1 MSTKE
6 KREKSSKQKKQDG
19 IALAIWFLALL
30 IIIVLFIIYW
40 PVISENVNTQIKKRN
55 KTEQNSPQETSQ
67 MQMPQEEQPEQ
78 ITIDLNDGSSENA
91 PIEQNLPKEPE
102 PQAEQIPSQ
111 TKEPQEKIQEIQ
123 KEEPVSKPI
132 EAKRNLTLYFVAIDS
147 DGSIVRKPVV
157 KTVPK
162 TDSPLTDA
170 IKNLLAGPD
179 VSDKVRTLIPSG
191 TKLIGASVKNGV
203 ATLNFNEAFVFNQ
216 NFGNDGYSAQL
227 QQIVYTATEF
237 STVNSVQFLIEGEK
251 KDFLVEGLWIGSPLS
266 RANF

>member
-19 IALAIWFLALL
+19 IALAIWFLAML
-30 IIIVLFIIYW
+30 IIVVLFIIYW
-40 PVISENVNTQIKKRN
+40 PEISKNINAQIEKRN
-55 KTEQNSPQETSQ
+55 KTEQNSSQETSQ
-67 MQMPQEEQPEQ
+67 TQIPQEEQQEQ
-78 ITIDLNDGSSENA
+78 ITIDLNDDSSEDA
-91 PIEQNLPKEPE
+91 PVEKFSPKESE
-102 PQAEQIPSQ
+102 PKTEQIPSQ
-111 TKEPQEKIQEIQ
+111 TKEPQNIQEVQ

-132 EAKRNLTLYFVAIDS
+132 EAKRKLTLYFVAIDS

-179 VSDKVRTLIPSG
+179 ASDKVRTLIPSG
-191 TKLIGASVKNGV
+191 TKLIGASVKNGI

>member
-19 IALAIWFLALL
+19 IALAIWFLAML
-30 IIIVLFIIYW
+30 IIVVLFIIYW
-40 PVISENVNTQIKKRN
+40 PEISKNINAQIEKRN
-55 KTEQNSPQETSQ
+55 KTEQNSSQETSQ
-67 MQMPQEEQPEQ
+67 TQIPQEEEQ
-78 ITIDLNDGSSENA
+78 ITIDLNDESSENA
-91 PIEQNLPKEPE
+91 PVEQFSPKESE
-102 PQAEQIPSQ
+102 PKTEQIPSQ
-111 TKEPQEKIQEIQ
+111 TKEPQNIQEVQ

-132 EAKRNLTLYFVAIDS
+132 EAKRKLTLYFVAIDS

-179 VSDKVRTLIPSG
+179 ASDKVRTLIPSG
-191 TKLIGASVKNGV
+191 TKLIGASVKNGI

>member
-19 IALAIWFLALL
+19 IALAIWFLAML
-30 IIIVLFIIYW
+30 IIVVLFIIYW
-40 PVISENVNTQIKKRN
+40 PEISKNINAQIEKRN
-55 KTEQNSPQETSQ
+55 KTEQNSSQETSQ
-67 MQMPQEEQPEQ
+67 TQITQEEEQ
-78 ITIDLNDGSSENA
+78 ITIDLNDDSSEDA
-91 PIEQNLPKEPE
+91 PVEQFSPKESK
-102 PQAEQIPSQ
+102 PQTEQIPSQ
-111 TKEPQEKIQEIQ
+111 TKEPQNIQEVQ

-132 EAKRNLTLYFVAIDS
+132 EAKRKLTLYFVAIDS

-179 VSDKVRTLIPSG
+179 ASDKVRTLIPSG
-191 TKLIGASVKNGV
+191 TKLIGASVKNGI

>member
-19 IALAIWFLALL
+19 IALAIWFLAML
-30 IIIVLFIIYW
+30 IIVVLFIIYW
-40 PVISENVNTQIKKRN
+40 PEISKNINAQIEKRN
-55 KTEQNSPQETSQ
+55 KTEQNSSQETSQ
-67 MQMPQEEQPEQ
+67 TQIPQEEQEQ
-78 ITIDLNDGSSENA
+78 ITIDFDDSSEDA
-91 PIEQNLPKEPE
+91 PVEQFSPKESE
-102 PQAEQIPSQ
+102 PQTEQIPSQ
-111 TKEPQEKIQEIQ
+111 TKEPQNIQEVQ

-132 EAKRNLTLYFVAIDS
+132 EAKRKLTLYFVAIDS

-179 VSDKVRTLIPSG
+179 ASDKVRTLIPSG
-191 TKLIGASVKNGV
+191 TKLIGASVKNGI

>member
-19 IALAIWFLALL
+19 IALAIWFLAML
-30 IIIVLFIIYW
+30 IIVVLFIIYW
-40 PVISENVNTQIKKRN
+40 PEISKNINAQIEKRN
-55 KTEQNSPQETSQ
+55 KTEQNSSQETSQ
-67 MQMPQEEQPEQ
+67 TQIPQEEQEQ
-78 ITIDLNDGSSENA
+78 ITIDLNDGSSEDA
-91 PIEQNLPKEPE
+91 PVEQFSPKEP
-102 PQAEQIPSQ
+102 QN
-111 TKEPQEKIQEIQ
+111 IQEVQ

-132 EAKRNLTLYFVAIDS
+132 EAKRKLTLYFVAIDS

-179 VSDKVRTLIPSG
+179 ASDKVRTLIPSG
-191 TKLIGASVKNGV
+191 TKLIGASVKNGI

>member
-19 IALAIWFLALL
+19 IALAIWFLAML
-30 IIIVLFIIYW
+30 IIVVLFIIYW
-40 PVISENVNTQIKKRN
+40 PEISKNINAQIEKRN
-55 KTEQNSPQETSQ
+55 KTEQNSSQETSQ
-67 MQMPQEEQPEQ
+67 TQIPQEEEQ
-78 ITIDLNDGSSENA
+78 ITIDLNDESSENA
-91 PIEQNLPKEPE
+91 PVEQFSPKESK
-102 PQAEQIPSQ
+102 PQTEQIPSQ
-111 TKEPQEKIQEIQ
+111 TKEPQNIQEVQ

-132 EAKRNLTLYFVAIDS
+132 EAKRKLTLYFVAIDS

-179 VSDKVRTLIPSG
+179 ASDKVRTLIPNG
-191 TKLIGASVKNGV
+191 TKLIGASVKNGI

>member
-19 IALAIWFLALL
+19 IALAIWFLAML
-30 IIIVLFIIYW
+30 IIVVLFIIYW
-40 PVISENVNTQIKKRN
+40 PEISKNINAQIEKRN
-55 KTEQNSPQETSQ
+55 KTEQNSSQETSQ
-67 MQMPQEEQPEQ
+67 PQIPQEEQQEQ
-78 ITIDLNDGSSENA
+78 ITIDLNDDSSEDA
-91 PIEQNLPKEPE
+91 PVEQFSPKESE
-102 PQAEQIPSQ
+102 PQTEQIP
-111 TKEPQEKIQEIQ
+111 
-123 KEEPVSKPI
+123 SKPI
-132 EAKRNLTLYFVAIDS
+132 EAKRKLTLYFVAIDS
-147 DGSIVRKPVV
+147 DGSIIRKPVV

-179 VSDKVRTLIPSG
+179 ASDKVRTLIPSG
-191 TKLIGASVKNGV
+191 TKLIGASVKNGI

>member
-19 IALAIWFLALL
+19 IALAIWFLAML
-30 IIIVLFIIYW
+30 IIVVLFIIYW
-40 PVISENVNTQIKKRN
+40 PEISKNINAQIEKRN
-55 KTEQNSPQETSQ
+55 KTEQNSSQETSQ
-67 MQMPQEEQPEQ
+67 TQIPQEEQEQ
-78 ITIDLNDGSSENA
+78 ITIDLNDGSSEDT
-91 PIEQNLPKEPE
+91 PVEQFSPKESE
-102 PQAEQIPSQ
+102 PKTEQIPSQ
-111 TKEPQEKIQEIQ
+111 TKEPQNIQEVQ

-179 VSDKVRTLIPSG
+179 ASDKVRTLIPSG
-191 TKLIGASVKNGV
+191 TKLIGASVKNGI

>member
-19 IALAIWFLALL
+19 IALAIWFLAML
-30 IIIVLFIIYW
+30 IIVVLFIIYW
-40 PVISENVNTQIKKRN
+40 PEISKNINAQIEKRN
-55 KTEQNSPQETSQ
+55 KTEQNSSQETSQ
-67 MQMPQEEQPEQ
+67 PQIPQEEQQEQ
-78 ITIDLNDGSSENA
+78 ITIDLNDGSSEDA
-91 PIEQNLPKEPE
+91 PVEQFSPKESE
-102 PQAEQIPSQ
+102 PKTEQIPSQ
-111 TKEPQEKIQEIQ
+111 TKEPQNIQEVQ

-132 EAKRNLTLYFVAIDS
+132 EAKRKLTLYFVEIDS

-179 VSDKVRTLIPSG
+179 ASDKVRTLIPSG
-191 TKLIGASVKNGV
+191 TKLIGASVKNGI

>member
-19 IALAIWFLALL
+19 IALAIWFLAML
-30 IIIVLFIIYW
+30 IIVVLFIIYW
-40 PVISENVNTQIKKRN
+40 PEISKNINAQIEKRN
-55 KTEQNSPQETSQ
+55 KTEQNSSQETSQ
-67 MQMPQEEQPEQ
+67 TQIPQEEEQ
-78 ITIDLNDGSSENA
+78 ITIDLNDDSSEDA
-91 PIEQNLPKEPE
+91 PVEQFSPKESE
-102 PQAEQIPSQ
+102 PKTEQIPSQ
-111 TKEPQEKIQEIQ
+111 TKAPQNIQEVQ

-132 EAKRNLTLYFVAIDS
+132 EAKRKLTLYFVAIDS

-179 VSDKVRTLIPSG
+179 ASDKVRTLIPSG
-191 TKLIGASVKNGV
+191 TKLIGASVKNGI

>member
-19 IALAIWFLALL
+19 IALAIWFLAML
-30 IIIVLFIIYW
+30 IIVVLFIIYW
-40 PVISENVNTQIKKRN
+40 PEISKNINAQIEKRN
-55 KTEQNSPQETSQ
+55 KTEQNSSQETSQ
-67 MQMPQEEQPEQ
+67 TQIPQEEEQ
-78 ITIDLNDGSSENA
+78 ITIDLNDGSSEDT
-91 PIEQNLPKEPE
+91 PVEQFSPKESE
-102 PQAEQIPSQ
+102 PKTEQIPSQ
-111 TKEPQEKIQEIQ
+111 TKEPQNIQEVQ

-132 EAKRNLTLYFVAIDS
+132 EAKRKLTLYFVAIDS

-179 VSDKVRTLIPSG
+179 ASDKVRTLIPSG
-191 TKLIGASVKNGV
+191 TKLIGASVKNGI

>member
-19 IALAIWFLALL
+19 IALAIWFLAML
-30 IIIVLFIIYW
+30 IIVVLFIIYW
-40 PVISENVNTQIKKRN
+40 PEISKNINAQIEKRN
-55 KTEQNSPQETSQ
+55 KTEQNSSQETSQ
-67 MQMPQEEQPEQ
+67 TQIPQEEEQ
-78 ITIDLNDGSSENA
+78 ITIDLNDGSSEDA
-91 PIEQNLPKEPE
+91 PVEQFSPKESK
-102 PQAEQIPSQ
+102 PQTEQIPSQ
-111 TKEPQEKIQEIQ
+111 TKEPQNIQEVQ

-132 EAKRNLTLYFVAIDS
+132 EAKRKLTLYFVAIDS

-179 VSDKVRTLIPSG
+179 ASDKVRTLIPSG
-191 TKLIGASVKNGV
+191 TKLIGASVKNGI

>member
-19 IALAIWFLALL
+19 IALAIWFLAML
-30 IIIVLFIIYW
+30 IIVVLFIIYW
-40 PVISENVNTQIKKRN
+40 PEISKNINAQIEKRN
-55 KTEQNSPQETSQ
+55 KTEQNSSQETSQ
-67 MQMPQEEQPEQ
+67 TQIPQEEEQ
-78 ITIDLNDGSSENA
+78 ITIDLNDDSSEDA
-91 PIEQNLPKEPE
+91 PVEQFSPKESE
-102 PQAEQIPSQ
+102 PQTEQIPSQ
-111 TKEPQEKIQEIQ
+111 TKEPQNIQEVQ

-132 EAKRNLTLYFVAIDS
+132 EAKRKLTLYFVAIDS

-179 VSDKVRTLIPSG
+179 ASDKVRPLIPSG
-191 TKLIGASVKNGV
+191 TKLIGASVKNGI

>member
-19 IALAIWFLALL
+19 IALAIWFLAML
-30 IIIVLFIIYW
+30 IIVVLFIIYW
-40 PVISENVNTQIKKRN
+40 PEISKNINAQIEKRN
-55 KTEQNSPQETSQ
+55 KTEQNSSQETSQ
-67 MQMPQEEQPEQ
+67 TQIPQEEEQ
-78 ITIDLNDGSSENA
+78 ITIDLNDKSSEDA
-91 PIEQNLPKEPE
+91 PIEQFSPKESE
-102 PQAEQIPSQ
+102 PQTEQIPSQ
-111 TKEPQEKIQEIQ
+111 TKEPQNIQEVQ

-132 EAKRNLTLYFVAIDS
+132 EAKRKLTLYFVAIDS

-179 VSDKVRTLIPSG
+179 ASDKVRTLIPSG
-191 TKLIGASVKNGV
+191 TKLIGASVKNGI